1 MLPHW
6 IELNP
11 EDLVQGVAVLALAV
25 TFFVVSLF
33 SSAGRA

>member
-11 EDLVQGVAVLALAV
+11 TDLVQGMAVLVMAV
-25 TFFVVSLF
+25 TFFIVHLF

>member
-11 EDLVQGVAVLALAV
+11 EDLVQGVAVLVLVV
-25 TFFVVSLF
+25 TFFVVSLV

>member
-11 EDLVQGVAVLALAV
+11 EDLVQGLAVLALAV
-25 TFFVVSLF
+25 TFFVINLF